1 MKKRV
6 VAAIVLAGFAF
17 AFGAA
22 HAQAQSGSAAGFP
35 ARPIRLVVGFPPGG
49 ATDILARILSQHMP
63 ESIGQAVVVDNRGG
77 ASGTIAAAM
86 VAKAPPDGYTIMM
99 VPSGPYTI
107 SASVYSN
114 LPYDA
119 VRDFTGV
126 SLLAWVTNV
135 IVVPTASSVK
145 TLQDLI
151 RMAKEQPGKVTFSSS
166 GSGSLH
172 HLAGEVLKRLTATEM
187 IHVPFKGGGPA
198 LTALAGNEVTFGFT
212 SMPSAM
218 PLINAKRVRPIAVT
232 SEKRMPALPATPT
245 MIEAGVPPPPGL
257 DIREWYGVIAPAA
270 TPAAIVNKL
279 NAEMVKVFKRP
290 DVQTRLTEMGAEYV
304 GSSPQELSRQLA
316 NDVRT
321 WAKWVKDTGVRV
333 E

>member
-1 MKKRV
+1 MRKELT
-6 VAAIVLAGFAF
+6 VAVLLAAGA
-17 AFGAA
+17 GIAA
-22 HAQAQSGSAAGFP
+22 PHAHGQSGSKFP
-35 ARPIRLVVGFPPGG
+35 ERSIRLVVGFPPGG

-63 ESIGQAVVVDNRGG
+63 ESIGQPVVVDNRGG

-86 VAKAPPDGYTIMM
+86 VAKAPPDGYTVMM
-99 VPSGPYTI
+99 VPSGPFTI
-107 SASVYSN
+107 SVSTYGN

-135 IVVPTASSVK
+135 IVVPQASPAK

-151 RMAKEQPGKVTFSSS
+151 RMAKEKPGQVTFSSS
-166 GSGSLH
+166 GPGSLH
-172 HLAGEVLKRLTATEM
+172 HLAGEVMKRLTGTEM

-198 LTALAGNEVTFGFT
+198 LTALAGNEVNFGFA
-212 SMPSAM
+212 SIPSVM
-218 PLINAKRVRPIAVT
+218 PLINAKRIRPIAVT

-245 MIEAGVPPPPGL
+245 MTEAGVPPPAGL

-270 TPAAIVNKL
+270 TPAPIVNQL

-290 DVQTRLTEMGAEYV
+290 DVLTRLTEMGAEYV
-304 GSSPQELSRQLA
+304 GSSPQELNKQLA
-316 NDVRT
+316 GDVKG
-321 WAKWVKDTGVRV
+321 WAKWVKDVGVRV

>member
-1 MKKRV
+1 MRKRLV
-6 VAAIVLAGFAF
+6 FALLAGVSIA
-17 AFGAA
+17 APHA
-22 HAQAQSGSAAGFP
+22 HAQGSAAKFP
-35 ARPIRLVVGFPPGG
+35 ERPIRLVVGFPPGG

-63 ESIGQAVVVDNRGG
+63 ESIGQPVVVDNRGG

-107 SASVYSN
+107 SASTYSN

-119 VRDFTGV
+119 VRDFQGV

-135 IVVPTASSVK
+135 IVVPQASPVK

-151 RMAKEQPGKVTFSSS
+151 RMAKEKPGQVTFSSS

-172 HLAGEVLKRLTATEM
+172 HLAGEVMKRLTSTDM

-232 SEKRMPALPATPT
+232 SEKRMSALPATPT
-245 MIEAGVPPPPGL
+245 MTEAGLPPPPGL
-257 DIREWYGVIAPAA
+257 DIREWYGVIVPAA
-270 TPAAIVNKL
+270 TPAPIVDKL

-304 GSSPQELSRQLA
+304 GSSPQALSKQLA

-321 WAKWVKDTGVRV
+321 WAKWVKDAGVRAD
-333 E
+333 

>member
-1 MKKRV
+1 MMKAVLLAVTLTGV
-6 VAAIVLAGFAF
+6 V
-17 AFGAA
+17 
-22 HAQAQSGSAAGFP
+22 
-35 ARPIRLVVGFPPGG
+35 VVGFPPGG
-49 ATDILARILSQHMP
+49 ATDTLARILSQHMP
-63 ESIGQAVVVDNRGG
+63 ELIGQPVVVDNRGG
-77 ASGTIAAAM
+77 ATGTIAAAIA
-86 VAKAPPDGYTIMM
+86 AKAPADGYTIMM

-107 SASVYSN
+107 SASAYAT

-135 IVVPTASSVK
+135 IVVPQNSPVK

-151 RMAKEQPGKVTFSSS
+151 RMAKDKPGQATFSSS

-172 HLAGEVLKRLTATEM
+172 HLAGEVLKRMTGAEM

-198 LTALAGNEVTFGFT
+198 LTALAGNEVTFGFA
-212 SMPSAM
+212 SIPSAM

-232 SEKRMPALPATPT
+232 SVKRMSALPATPT
-245 MIEAGVPPPPGL
+245 MAEAGVPPPPGL
-257 DIREWYGVIAPAA
+257 DIREWYGVIVPAA
-270 TPAAIVNKL
+270 TPAPIVNKL

-290 DVQTRLTEMGAEYV
+290 DVQKRLTDMGAEYV
-304 GSSPQELSRQLA
+304 GSSPQALSRQLA

-321 WAKWVKDTGVRV
+321 WAKWVKDT
-333 E
+333 

>member
-1 MKKRV
+1 M
-6 VAAIVLAGFAF
+6 AAQQ
-17 AFGAA
+17 A
-22 HAQAQSGSAAGFP
+22 HAQGGSAGRFP
-35 ARPIRLVVGFPPGG
+35 DRPIRLVVGFPPGG
-49 ATDILARILSQHMP
+49 ATDTLARILSQHMP
-63 ESIGQAVVVDNRGG
+63 ESIGQSVVVDNRGG
-77 ASGTIAAAM
+77 ATGTIAAAI

-135 IVVPTASSVK
+135 IVVPQASPVK

-151 RMAKEQPGKVTFSSS
+151 RMAKEKPGQLTFSSS

-172 HLAGEVLKRLTATEM
+172 HLSGEVLKRLTGTNM
-187 IHVPFKGGGPA
+187 IHVPFKGAGPA
-198 LTALAGNEVTFGFT
+198 MAALAGSEVTFGFT
-212 SMPSAM
+212 SMPSAV
-218 PLINAKRVRPIAVT
+218 PLINGKRLRALAVT
-232 SEKRMPALPATPT
+232 SLKRMPALPDTPT
-245 MIEAGVPPPPGL
+245 MTEAGVPPPPGL

-270 TPAAIVNKL
+270 TPAPIVNKL

-304 GSSPQELSRQLA
+304 GSSPQELSKQLA

-321 WAKWVKDTGVRV
+321 WAKWVKDAGVRV

>member
-1 MKKRV
+1 MRREV
-6 VAAIVLAGFAF
+6 IVAILLAAIGIAAPH
-17 AFGAA
+17 A
-22 HAQAQSGSAAGFP
+22 HAQGGSVSKFP
-35 ARPIRLVVGFPPGG
+35 ERPIRLVVGFPPGG

-63 ESIGQAVVVDNRGG
+63 ESIGQPVVVDNRGG

-107 SASVYSN
+107 SASTYSN

-135 IVVPTASSVK
+135 IVVPQASPVK
-145 TLQDLI
+145 TLQDII
-151 RMAKEQPGKVTFSSS
+151 RMAKEKPGQVTFSSS

-172 HLAGEVLKRLTATEM
+172 HLAGEVMKRLTGTEM

-198 LTALAGNEVTFGFT
+198 LTALAGGEVTFGFT

-232 SEKRMPALPATPT
+232 SEKRMSALPATPT
-245 MIEAGVPPPPGL
+245 MTEAGVPPPPGL
-257 DIREWYGVIAPAA
+257 DIREWYGVIVPAA
-270 TPAAIVNKL
+270 TPAPIVNKL
-279 NAEMVKVFKRP
+279 NAEMVKAFKRP

-304 GSSPQELSRQLA
+304 GSSPPALSQQLA

-321 WAKWVKDTGVRV
+321 WAKWVKEAGVRAD
-333 E
+333 

>member
-1 MKKRV
+1 MKKMV
-6 VAAIVLAGFAF
+6 VVSVLLASLGIAAQ
-17 AFGAA
+17 
-22 HAQAQSGSAAGFP
+22 HAYAQGGSAGKFP
-35 ARPIRLVVGFPPGG
+35 DRPIRLIVGFPPGG
-49 ATDILARILSQHMP
+49 ATDTLARILSQYMP
-63 ESIGQAVVVDNRGG
+63 ESIGQSVVVDNRGG
-77 ASGTIAAAM
+77 ATGTIAAAI
-86 VAKAPPDGYTIMM
+86 VAKAPPDGYTVMM

-135 IVVPTASSVK
+135 IVVPQASPVK

-151 RMAKEQPGKVTFSSS
+151 RLAKEKPGQLTFSSS

-172 HLAGEVLKRLTATEM
+172 HLSGEVLKRLTGTNM
-187 IHVPFKGGGPA
+187 IHVPFKGAGPA
-198 LTALAGNEVTFGFT
+198 MAALAGAEVTFGFT
-212 SMPSAM
+212 SMPSAV
-218 PLINAKRVRPIAVT
+218 PLIQGKRLRAIAVT
-232 SEKRMPALPATPT
+232 SVKRMPALPDTPT

-270 TPAAIVNKL
+270 TPVPIVNKL

-304 GSSPQELSRQLA
+304 GSSPQELSTQLA

-321 WAKWVKDTGVRV
+321 WAKWVKDTNVRV

>member
-1 MKKRV
+1 MRTAGV
-6 VAAIVLAGFAF
+6 VATVLAGFSLA
-17 AFGAA
+17 APLA
-22 HAQAQSGSAAGFP
+22 HAQGGSARNFP
-35 ARPIRLVVGFPPGG
+35 ERPIRLVVGFPPGG

-63 ESIGQAVVVDNRGG
+63 EAVGQPVVVDNRGG
-77 ASGTIAAAM
+77 ASGTIAAAL
-86 VAKAPPDGYTIMM
+86 VAKALPDGYTIMM
-99 VPSGPYTI
+99 VPSGPFTI
-107 SASVYSN
+107 SVSTYGN

-135 IVVPTASSVK
+135 IVVPQASPAK

-151 RMAKEQPGKVTFSSS
+151 GMAKEKPGQVTFSSS
-166 GSGSLH
+166 GAGSLH
-172 HLAGEVLKRLTATEM
+172 HLAGEVLKGLTGTQM

-198 LTALAGNEVTFGFT
+198 LTALAGSEVTFGFT

-232 SEKRMPALPATPT
+232 SEKRMSALPATPT
-245 MIEAGVPPPPGL
+245 MREAGVPPPPGL

-270 TPAAIVNKL
+270 IPAAIVGKL
-279 NAEMVKVFKRP
+279 NVEMVKVFKRP
-290 DVQTRLTEMGAEYV
+290 DVQTRLTEMGAEFV

-316 NDVRT
+316 SDVRT
-321 WAKWVKDTGVRV
+321 WAKWVKEAGVRA